1 MSDRFIQNKLALITL
16 LSACGIILVSMGLR
30 QTFGL
35 FFSVFEEAL
44 SVSRTEFGLAI
55 GIQMFFWGLMA
66 PIFGLFADKYGGNKA
81 VFLGFLIF
89 GLGIFFLFNGPNTGI
104 YFQLSLGVLVGTA
117 LGATAMSVPVSE
129 VGKHFTNK
137 KRTLATGI
145 VTASASV
152 GYFATPLF
160 TKYSLIEF
168 GWENTLIYYL
178 FFILFGLVASI
189 FLFPVKKAV
198 IINSTSIKKQSFTE
212 AIKEA
217 FSHKGYVLLVS
228 GFFVCG
234 FQITLVA
241 THIPGYMQEKGL
253 GEWSAAIILAL
264 IGLFNIIGTLG
275 MGYLGTK
282 YSKKILLSILYFS
295 RAIVI
300 ALFIFLPIS
309 MLTSIIFGIIFGM
322 LWLSTVPPT
331 NGIVAQIFGTQY
343 LSSLFGIVFF
353 SHQIGSFF
361 GAYLG
366 GYFYDLYGSYDYAW
380 YISIALSFFAAL
392 VHLPIDEKPILR
404 EKVTI

>member
-1 MSDRFIQNKLALITL
+1 MEKFIPTRIALITL
-16 LSACGIILVSMGLR
+16 ISACGIILVSMGLR

-35 FFSVFEEAL
+35 FFGVFEDAL
-44 SVSRTEFGLAI
+44 SISRTEFGLAI
-55 GIQMFFWGLMA
+55 GLQMFFWGLMA
-66 PIFGLFADKYGGNKA
+66 PIFGLAADKFGGNKA

-89 GLGIFFLFNGPNTGI
+89 ALGIFFLYNGPNTGI
-104 YFQLSLGVLVGTA
+104 FFQLSLGVLVGTA

-129 VGKHFTNK
+129 VGKHFSNE

-152 GYFATPLF
+152 GYFITPLF
-160 TKYSLIEF
+160 TKYSLIEY
-168 GWENTLIYYL
+168 GWENTLVYYL
-178 FFILFGLVASI
+178 FFILFGLIASI
-189 FLFPVKKAV
+189 FLLPANKNP
-198 IINSTSIKKQSFTE
+198 IIKSTSYETQSFSE
-212 AIKEA
+212 AIREA
-217 FSHKGYVLLVS
+217 FSHKGYVLLVC

-253 GEWSAAIILAL
+253 GEWSAPIILAL
-264 IGLFNIIGTLG
+264 IGFFNIIGTLG

-300 ALFIFLPIS
+300 GLFIFLPIS
-309 MLTSIIFGIIFGM
+309 MFTSIIFGITFGM

-331 NGIVAQIFGTQY
+331 NGIVAQIFGTKY

-380 YISIALSFFAAL
+380 YISIVLSIFATL
-392 VHLPIDEKPILR
+392 VHLPIDEKPIAR
-404 EKVTI
+404 VDNTI